1 MRTSL
6 KVRSLIPV
14 VIAGASLLLGA
25 APAFAVSVPGYAGT
39 PAHGS
44 PSSCFEL
51 GTGGMVT
58 NYCSGEEYFEIPMAV
73 NSGAHTVTVATYNN
87 GGGTFNCTLYA
98 AQTLGSGES
107 LIAGTSHSPAVGYST
122 WSVSVTVPW
131 GGGVGGNVNGDGSMY
146 LYCEMNNGGT
156 IHNVNYSE

>member
-1 MRTSL
+1 MRMSFRL
-6 KVRSLIPV
+6 QSFIPA
-14 VIAGASLLLGA
+14 VIAGASLLCAA
-25 APAFAVSVPGYAGT
+25 APAFAVAVPGYAGT

-44 PSSCFEL
+44 PSSCFEF

-73 NSGAHTVTVATYNN
+73 NPGAHTVTVATYNN

-98 AQTLGSGES
+98 ARTTNAGEI
-107 LIAGTSHSPAVGYST
+107 LTAGTSHAPAVGYST
-122 WSVSVTVPW
+122 WSVSVTVAS
-131 GGGVGGNVNGDGSMY
+131 GGGGYGIVNGDGSMY

>member
-6 KVRSLIPV
+6 RLRSLTRVSITV
-14 VIAGASLLLGA
+14 ASLLVGA

-44 PSSCFEL
+44 PSSCFHL
-51 GTGGMVT
+51 GSGGMVT
-58 NYCSGEEYFEIPMAV
+58 NNCSGEEYFEIPMAV

-98 AQTLGSGES
+98 AHTTTAGEY
-107 LIAGTSHSPAVGYST
+107 LTAGTSHAPAVGYST

-131 GGGVGGNVNGDGSMY
+131 GGELM
-146 LYCEMNNGGT
+146 GT
-156 IHNVNYSE
+156 